1 LKTSSKIS
9 GRSCATRLGP
19 PILRNKQLGFVLRLA
34 ALIIKYRFID
44 PLSLVD
50 HAKLPCAL

>member
-1 LKTSSKIS
+1 
-9 GRSCATRLGP
+9 
-19 PILRNKQLGFVLRLA
+19 VLRLA

-50 HAKLPCAL
+50 HAKLPCALSAS